1 MVEHMSVKL
10 MEQHGRVVG
19 WEVEITRPIRDE
31 IQRWLD
37 EKPGRTP
44 ADLHV
49 ALSPDRSFV
58 QISGTDG
65 SSTDRVTQMPGLPD
79 ILEHGE

>member
-1 MVEHMSVKL
+1 MSIKL

-44 ADLHV
+44 ADLHI

-65 SSTDRVTQMPGLPD
+65 PAQPDRPVIPDLPD
-79 ILEHGE
+79 VLNSPDE